1 MWEKGREDC
10 GKASIDWFNLLR
22 NLILIAQK
30 QQHVG
35 LLSKL
40 NYWNFSINNN
50 NKKRQKCPSHK
61 DLHWYVWGDS
71 KLQQSC
77 CVVTMAL
84 SLSHKFSPEPNSEDH
99 MQIQKKIIYLFIF
112 FFLLKVLDS
121 DLGWRYLIRIT
132 YLNSSFYYIEHKYR
146 YSASQVCQC
155 KLLCPSGKII
165 KSLKYVCQKYWGINH
180 HNRVVRTN

>member
-1 MWEKGREDC
+1 MWGCSVSLITEIFLLTTTTKKG
-10 GKASIDWFNLLR
+10 KNALLIKTCIGMSEGTANCSR
-22 NLILIAQK
+22 VA
-30 QQHVG
+30 VWSPW
-35 LLSKL
+35 LLV
-40 NYWNFSINNN
+40 YPINFLQNQTVKTTCKFR
-50 NKKRQKCPSHK
+50 KK
-61 DLHWYVWGDS
+61 Y
-71 KLQQSC
+71 
-77 CVVTMAL
+77 
-84 SLSHKFSPEPNSEDH
+84 
-99 MQIQKKIIYLFIF
+99 FIFF